1 MFIHFVNRQGRNLLV
16 NIKDISFVVQ
26 KGIFCEI
33 HIRGIEGHVIVEDDF
48 NEVCRKMQE
57 ASSRVYNS
65 GDGMSEGEDRA
76 PEFCN

>member
-1 MFIHFVNRQGRNLLV
+1 M
-16 NIKDISFVVQ
+16 
-26 KGIFCEI
+26 
-33 HIRGIEGHVIVEDDF
+33 EDDF

-57 ASSRVYNS
+57 ASSRVNNS